1 MLKRFYALCAVGI
14 ALSAALLQAQDLF
27 VLPGAGGAN
36 GVAQAFV
43 TNPLSSFGTFTAGVG
58 SFALLPNLNASKFFV
73 VASSS
78 ANSVYAVDSTSLEA
92 SLVANLTYPANQA
105 IITSNGDLLAVA
117 AKTVY
122 LFDTATNAE
131 LISGGISQG
140 VGINTFALAA
150 SLDSATIFALGT
162 NGAGA
167 SLLTAI
173 STATHTAIA
182 TLSLSQTA
190 TAVSVGPNGL
200 VYVSLPNQILEVDP
214 RTLLATFNG
223 TISVNGTPGPLVF
236 TPDGQYAL
244 GTNQSTFGN
253 SLLIAA
259 LATHTATDPS
269 LGLPQLTSLQVI
281 GVDTVLALS
290 GQGLYQIA
298 ISTPISVNPVKDNG
312 ATLASLV
319 GVTTSNDVPAGAHS
333 LVQSVY
339 FVSANNITNSIY
351 QLTPSTQ
358 AIVSQP
364 VAPNIAPGAVAYAV
378 PARTTATSHP
388 SSLLGYGGNQT
399 ILPSTT
405 SEPLVVQVLD
415 SNNLPISGYAVQFQ
429 SSTSSA
435 TLSSPSAVTGATGY
449 ALAYLSAPATPG
461 PISVIATVGS
471 LTQTFPIEVSTTA
484 QGGGG
489 PTLTI
494 VAGQGELMFV
504 NTSTV
509 GGEFGSP
516 LEVLAT
522 DVNGNPIIGLP
533 VTFSVP
539 SSEGTIEV
547 SGSPGADTQTV
558 NTNSDGIASVD
569 FLTTSLPSNDN
580 QGFLQSLVTAS
591 AANTSAVTFYITT
604 VPLSPTPTV
613 SLQAPTP
620 GTTVTGAEGSTLAGA
635 VKAQVYSVAGIG
647 IPNVSLSLNDS
658 SANPSLAPSIACNG
672 PGGLVLT
679 NSNGIAS
686 CDATFGP
693 RIGSGE
699 FIATIGYTFTSTKIP
714 FTVKA
719 GAAATV
725 AIKQGNNQTGNP
737 GQTLPLAL
745 LVHVTDSG
753 GNSVTGTPVTWQV
766 LTAGA
771 VTLSGVV
778 GITDSNGNASALATL
793 GTIGGAAQV
802 MATAGTASATFNL
815 TINIPFT
822 GILKLL
828 GDQQSAQI
836 DTAFPLPLTVAVVN
850 SAGSGVG
857 GVQVNFQVT
866 SGAATL
872 GSSSGI
878 TDSTGQASTTV
889 TAGGTPGTITVSA
902 TSSSF
907 SVSFTLT
914 AQPKG
919 PANISVV
926 NGASFNPNTG
936 ISPGGIATISGT
948 GILSGVTGVL
958 SAANSAGQLPTT
970 FSGVTI
976 TFNGTPAPIYYV
988 EETNSGDQVSVQVPF
1003 EVQPGSAVALTVSVA
1018 NSGSATVMVPVKPL
1032 APGVFTS
1039 SYGGKN
1045 YAIAVRPDGS
1055 QVSPTNPAQR
1065 GENIQLYITGLG
1077 QATPPIATGAAGV
1090 SGQAIVAPLI
1100 VGLNNGGV
1108 PLISAVY
1115 GPGLIGIYVVT
1126 LQVPEDT
1133 QTGPYQPIGIIA
1145 YDPAN
1150 NADFGQATY
1159 IPIQ

>member
-1 MLKRFYALCAVGI
+1 MLKRVCALCAVGL

-43 TNPLSSFGTFTAGVG
+43 TNPLSSLGTFTAGVG

-78 ANSVYAVDSTSLEA
+78 TNSVYAVEATSLQA
-92 SLVANLTYPANQA
+92 SLVANLPYPANQA
-105 IITSNGDLLAVA
+105 VITPDGNLLAVA

-131 LISGGISQG
+131 LISGGFSQG

-173 STATHTAIA
+173 STATHAATA

-253 SLLIAA
+253 SLLITA

-312 ATLASLV
+312 VTLSSLV

-333 LVQSVY
+333 LVQSVF

-351 QLTPSTQ
+351 QFTPATQ

-378 PARTTATSHP
+378 PARTTANSRP
-388 SSLLGYGGNQT
+388 AALLAYGGNQT
-399 ILPSTT
+399 ILPSAT

-435 TLSSPSAVTGATGY
+435 TLSSPSVVTGATGY
-449 ALAYLSAPATPG
+449 AVTYLSAPATSG
-461 PISVIATVGS
+461 AISVTATVGS
-471 LTQTFPIEVSTTA
+471 LTATFPIDISTTA

-494 VAGQGELMFV
+494 VAGQGQLMFV

-547 SGSPGADTQTV
+547 SGAAGADTQTV
-558 NTNSDGIASVD
+558 NTNTDGIASVD

-591 AANTSAVTFYITT
+591 AANTRAVTFYIST

-635 VKAQVYSVAGIG
+635 VKAQVYSVAGVG

-658 SANPSLAPSIACNG
+658 SANPSLSPSITCNG

-679 NSNGIAS
+679 NSNGIAD

-693 RIGSGE
+693 RIGSGD
-699 FIATIGYTFTSTKIP
+699 FIATIGYTFTSAKFP
-714 FTVKA
+714 FTVTA
-719 GAAATV
+719 GAPATV
-725 AIKQGNNQTGNP
+725 QIKQGNNQTGNP

-753 GNSVTGTPVTWQV
+753 GNTVTGAAVTWQV

-771 VTLSGVV
+771 VTLSNVV
-778 GITDSNGNASALATL
+778 SVTDSNGNASALATL

-822 GILKLL
+822 GILKLS

-836 DTAFPLPLTVAVVN
+836 DTAFASPLTVAVVN
-850 SAGSGVG
+850 SAGSGVA

-872 GSSSGI
+872 TPSSAI

-919 PANISVV
+919 PANISIV

-958 SAANSAGQLPTT
+958 PAANSAGQLPTT

-988 EETNSGDQVSVQVPF
+988 EGTNSGDQVSVQVPF
-1003 EVQPGSAVALTVSVA
+1003 EVQPGPAVALTVSVA
-1018 NSGSATVMVPVKPL
+1018 NSGSATVMVAVKPL

-1045 YAIAVRPDGS
+1045 YAVAVRPDGS

-1115 GPGLIGIYVVT
+1115 GPGLIGVYVVT

-1145 YDPAN
+1145 YDAGN